1 MASKNP
7 SLFSPQEEVEAVFYR
22 ERWEVARESLFV
34 DSSLGVVVGFIHNA
48 AKHLFCV
55 VWKRVKLPVDEIETI
70 FS

>member
-55 VWKRVKLPVDEIETI
+55 VW
-70 FS
+70 